1 MTKINAQKYLART
14 LHEYGVT
21 HVFMVPTSFMAASA
35 EMDRLGMTVITAHGE
50 KAAAYMADGYA
61 RVSNAPGVCHAQN
74 IGAANLAAGL
84 RDAYMGGSPVIAL
97 TGGMDAMTSYRHL
110 YQEIE
115 DFPLFKSVT
124 KASTQLHD
132 ARRLPDLL
140 RQLFRDAT
148 TGAPG
153 PVHLEVDGASGQL
166 LDVEIDIPDTNVAVE
181 KAFRTV
187 PAVRSAPDDELV
199 RAALARLAGAVRP
212 VIVAGGGVKSSQAQP
227 ELLEVATKLGIPV
240 ATSMNAK
247 GAIDERHPLAV
258 GVVGSYSR
266 GSANRSLM
274 EADLVLFVGSHTGSQ
289 VTDGWRLPAAGTQ
302 VIQIDIDGSELG
314 RNYPNSVSILGDA
327 KATLTRFAA
336 LIGDEQPDRSEWSAR
351 TAGYVRE
358 WREENAPQLQS
369 DQQPMRPERICA
381 EVNAVLAD
389 DAVLLSDTGHSG
401 IWTSSMFDL
410 KPGQQFI
417 RCAGSLGWAFP
428 ASIGAK
434 CAAGERPVVCFTG
447 DGGFYY
453 HLAELETAARYD
465 IPVVVVVNNNRS
477 LSQDLEPYHFV
488 YDDQP
493 TEMGEKLWKFDD
505 VNLAETATTMG
516 CLSYR
521 VEDPA
526 DLADAL
532 KSALASGRPTV
543 IDAVS
548 EVEALPAPPYGGRSF
563 YAKEE

>member
-35 EMDRLGMTVITAHGE
+35 EMDRLGMTVVTAHGE

-124 KASTQLHD
+124 KASSQLHD

-166 LDVEIDIPDTNVAVE
+166 LDVEIDVPDTNLAVE
-181 KAFRTV
+181 PAFRSV

-199 RAALARLAGAVRP
+199 RAALGRLARAQRP
-212 VIVAGGGVKSSQAQP
+212 VIVAGGGVKSSQGQA
-227 ELLEVATKLGIPV
+227 ELLGLATRLGIPV

-266 GSANRSLM
+266 GSANRTLM

-289 VTDGWRLPAAGTQ
+289 VTDGWRLPAPGTE
-302 VIQIDIDGSELG
+302 VIQVDIDGSELG
-314 RNYPNSVSILGDA
+314 RNYTNSVSILGDA
-327 KATLTRFAA
+327 KATLGRFAA
-336 LIGDEQPDRSEWSAR
+336 LAGDEQPDRSEWSTR
-351 TAGYVRE
+351 TAGYVQD
-358 WREENAPQLQS
+358 WRDKNADRLQS

-381 EVNAVLAD
+381 EVNAALAD

-401 IWTSSMFDL
+401 IWTSSMIDL

-434 CAAGERPVVCFTG
+434 CAAGDRPVVCFTG

-453 HLAELETAARYD
+453 HLAELETAARYG

-488 YDDQP
+488 YDDKP

-505 VNLAETATTMG
+505 VNLADVATTLG

-526 DLADAL
+526 DMADAL
-532 KSALASGRPTV
+532 KSAIASGRPTV

-548 EVEALPAPPYGGRSF
+548 EVEALPEPPYGGRSF